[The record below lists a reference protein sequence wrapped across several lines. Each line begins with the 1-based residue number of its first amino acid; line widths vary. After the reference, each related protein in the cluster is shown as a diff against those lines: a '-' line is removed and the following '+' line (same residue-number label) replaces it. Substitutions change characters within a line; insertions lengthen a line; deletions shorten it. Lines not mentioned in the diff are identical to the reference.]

1 MQREARSRRFQLKV
15 VERHI
20 VTLSTNTEPQRSWIV
35 LDVDRTLMNT
45 TAWYH
50 ACATP
55 GLLLDEQGVQEFL
68 SLNSQAYG
76 PRPTLS
82 DAEFRRR
89 TLDLINASPLGPW
102 TARRMEDVGAATA
115 ARLAL
120 YPEVAGYLRHLQ
132 YRQDPDLRILFLSAG
147 YRPFIA
153 GVVEGLLAR
162 CLLNGLPYEVTGST
176 LEFRAGRC
184 RLGTVVDGD
193 RKADVVRDLLGAGA
207 RIELLAD
214 DSYHDQELFDLVE
227 RAGGRTVRVVH
238 EPGAPS
244 SRSWRE
250 FTASLPDVEF
260 QARLTTGTANYAL
273 ADLDGVF
280 ATYGHALANL
290 PPVDNSIGVGAV
302 RQDLNLRAL
311 EDLCRRAT
319 DDPAVRA
326 RLRGLLLKLT
336 QVSQDRVLLRGRLF
350 HLASPPYLF
359 VEPDTSRERWHE
371 ALDVSLDCLRI
382 LTDGGVLADW
392 EALPR
397 AQRWLVVGVLDH
409 LKNAATHALDV
420 LVKAN
425 VADGAPDALDE
436 DIERL
441 VDGCHLAYWST
452 VFDAPQ
458 VEHVLGADGWPA
470 LRRAVGECTGTP
482 FAMRELDDPRVIA
495 VSALSLAQQLEQSG
509 DWPVG
514 LIDFPSGALDLGLA
528 FRVIARLT
536 RPEKPA
542 VGLAHMAY
550 SSKNAVR
557 GLAEH
562 GAPTMEHLMSRVPKH
577 FQERIHEWL
586 DGDGTVVLYDNNVTT
601 FSTLAEVKRLLGRRA
616 PARIRAAVA
625 CVNYENIA
633 RHLGGAAAEPLCDGW
648 EEVLDLRPVA
658 DYVTAFAT
666 WGTSAKTQA
675 LHRMYATLPATAPQL
690 PVPLGDG
697 QDWLF
702 KVCRVH
708 NAVDLAA
715 VVRAG
720 ANAIGVHAVSPREP
734 AYSRSQAR
742 HMPILPSSATAVAD
756 LPLAHHETASVRAM
770 TAALPEGLVV
780 AVVMEVVPTA
790 GDWLRI
796 LTELALP
803 ASSALQLQCRVTTEE
818 LGLLREAVTGGL
830 ICAIGA
836 DQADF
841 AAYFRF
847 LDDRLDPATDHILVD
862 SSTHQPDLITRAQ
875 DTPDAAGSPLPQP
888 TGDPLPAAAMRGNRV
903 PVLVADD
910 VPADVLLERC
920 RSLRRQGVRVAGCDT
935 QNSVEVPKPA
945 QRYRLVGSGAVQA
958 LVRKSP
964 DLLAPWATALAHH
977 MTSADRADTSK

>member
-1 MQREARSRRFQLKV
+1 MEQY
-15 VERHI
+15 I
-20 VTLSTNTEPQRSWIV
+20 VTLSTHTEPQQSWIV

-50 ACATP
+50 ACASP
-55 GLLLDEQGVQEFL
+55 GLLLDEHGVQEFL
-68 SLNSQAYG
+68 SLNDRAYG
-76 PRPTLS
+76 PQPTLS
-82 DAEFRRR
+82 DVEFRRR

-102 TARRMEDVGAATA
+102 TAQRMEDAGAAVA

-120 YPEVAGYLRHLQ
+120 YPEVAGYLRHLH
-132 YRQDPDLRILFLSAG
+132 YRQDPGLRILFLSAG

-162 CLLNGLPYEVTGST
+162 CLLTGLPYEVAGST
-176 LEFRAGRC
+176 LEFEAGQC

-193 RKADVVRDLLGAGA
+193 RKADAVRNLLGAGA

-214 DSYHDQELFDLVE
+214 DSYHDHELFDLVE

-238 EPGAPS
+238 ERGARS

-250 FTASLPDVEF
+250 FTATLPDVES
-260 QARLTTGTANYAL
+260 QARLTTGAATYAL
-273 ADLDGVF
+273 ADLDEVF
-280 ATYGHALANL
+280 AGHGHALANL
-290 PPVDNSIGVGAV
+290 PPADNGIGVGAV
-302 RQDLNLRAL
+302 PQDLYLGAL
-311 EDLCRRAT
+311 DDLCRTAT
-319 DDPAVRA
+319 GDPAERA
-326 RLRGLLLKLT
+326 RLRELLLGLT
-336 QVSQDRVLLRGRLF
+336 QSAADRVLLRGRLF
-350 HLASPPYLF
+350 HLAAPPYLF
-359 VEPDTSRERWHE
+359 ADPTTGRERWTE

-382 LTDGGVLADW
+382 LADGGVLAGW

-397 AQRWLVVGVLDH
+397 AQRWIVVGVLDH

-420 LVKAN
+420 LVKSN
-425 VADGAPDALDE
+425 VADDAPDALDDE
-436 DIERL
+436 VERL
-441 VDGCHLAYWST
+441 VEDCHLAYWST

-458 VEHVLGADGWPA
+458 VADVLAAEGWSA

-495 VSALSLAQQLEQSG
+495 VSALSLAGQLEQSG

-536 RPEKPA
+536 RPDKPA
-542 VGLAHMAY
+542 VGVAHMAY
-550 SSKNAVR
+550 SSKNAMR
-557 GLAEH
+557 GLAED
-562 GAPTMEHLMSRVPKH
+562 GAPSFGHLMSRVPKH
-577 FQERIHEWL
+577 FRERIHEWL

-601 FSTLAEVKRLLGRRA
+601 FATLAHVKRLLGRHA
-616 PARIRAAVA
+616 SARIRATVA

-633 RHLGGAAAEPLCDGW
+633 RHLRGAAAEPLCEGW

-658 DYVTAFAT
+658 DYLTAFAT

-675 LHRMYATLPATAPQL
+675 LHRMYAALPAAAPHLPAT
-690 PVPLGDG
+690 LGDG

-734 AYSRSQAR
+734 AYFPSQAR
-742 HMPILPSSATAVAD
+742 HVPVLPPPAAAAAAAVAD

-770 TAALPEGLVV
+770 AAALPEGLVV
-780 AVVMEVVPTA
+780 AVVMEDVPTA
-790 GDWLRI
+790 GDWRRI
-796 LTELALP
+796 RTELGLP
-803 ASSALQLQCRVTTEE
+803 ASSALQLQCRVTAEE
-818 LGLLREAVTGGL
+818 IALLRQAVTGGL

-847 LDDRLDPATDHILVD
+847 LDGLLDPATDHILVD
-862 SSTHQPDLITRAQ
+862 SSAHQPDLITGAR
-875 DTPDAAGSPLPQP
+875 DTPDGTASPLPRP
-888 TGDPLPAAAMRGNRV
+888 TGDPLPATAMRGNRV

-935 QNSVEVPKPA
+935 QNSVEAPKPA
-945 QRYRLVGSGAVQA
+945 QRYRLVGSADVQA

-977 MTSADRADTSK
+977 MTSAAPADTSK